1 MQIAS
6 ALVAAH
12 EAGIVH
18 RDIKPE
24 NIMLRRDGYVKVLDF
39 GLAKLTERQVISTE
53 TGLGTRTTANTETGV
68 VIGTAGYMSPE
79 QAKGQQVDQRSDI
92 FSFGA
97 VFYEMLTGETAFRL
111 DSDVDT
117 LHAIIH
123 DEPVG
128 LSGLREKVPTAVQEV
143 LLRCLEKEPDKR
155 YPTGAALGAALETA
169 MVPRTRSSHRPL
181 P

>member
-1 MQIAS
+1 M
-6 ALVAAH
+6 
-12 EAGIVH
+12 H

-53 TGLGTRTTANTETGV
+53 TGLGTRTTANTDTGV

-128 LSGLREKVPTAVQEV
+128 LSGLRRRCR
-143 LLRCLEKEPDKR
+143 LR
-155 YPTGAALGAALETA
+155 
-169 MVPRTRSSHRPL
+169 
-181 P
+181 